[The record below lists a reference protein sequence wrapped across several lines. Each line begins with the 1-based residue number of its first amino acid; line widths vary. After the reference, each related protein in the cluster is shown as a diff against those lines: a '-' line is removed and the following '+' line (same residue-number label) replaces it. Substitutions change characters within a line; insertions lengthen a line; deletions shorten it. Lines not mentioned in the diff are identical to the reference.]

1 MKSELLNQMKE
12 NYEKNDVE
20 KCITNLLLLVMI
32 YNKQIKDGIPYN
44 HDLKHLLFKSNF
56 IRNPMGMKYTKDDY
70 EKTTRILIEI
80 IQIIRGIGDEDSDA
94 LDELEKELL
103 LDERITKDIIT
114 MSVYTECFYK
124 MNSINS
130 RRIEES
136 AFSQIVF
143 VEQLISIL
151 VFYQD
156 QIRLLRKKY
165 SDFSGQDYLTG
176 LELLVSD
183 QQVQYYDEIK
193 CSIIDN
199 QEAMLESINEL
210 VHYLYYR
217 YGNELK
223 TEIKDAD
230 VNVELIHPYENK
242 KYEEYFYIADQR
254 HLMKRV
260 EEGIR
265 YGYYDFED
273 MHREQNGSI
282 MYAFSLEDEEKYKAR
297 SIGIFRR
304 EYQIRSFMMMAANSS
319 MTLQLENEQLMLL
332 AEELLKTQC
341 EENTFLNINDFHP
354 DKDTFFKAEGVAK
367 IKEAVVETLT
377 KTYYLD
383 LDVKSVNI
391 RDLLVT
397 YRYLYTLSEI
407 KYIVSLKM
415 INEENQSTYMKE
427 LSIVNITYLVSE
439 LSRIHGY
446 EKAYAEKLI
455 DRFVFHEK
463 KNRDDDIFAQPLL
476 KISKSQVIL
485 SQALIEQVN
494 LDRFIERQFIRFKKD
509 VSEVG
514 HIFEKEFIESLVR
527 GYSNT
532 VLNVEHK
539 NIPNFSVNTNNV
551 MYDAFDGKQIEFDVI
566 AVLGD
571 YLVLTE
577 LKAIM
582 TSYELNELE
591 ERKRNVK
598 EAVAQLQRRA
608 ESVKYDWEKIRERV
622 SIELPEIP
630 YDEEHIILVACTDAY
645 DYTPLKYENVF
656 VTDESTFLKYFTN
669 PYVSAIQSGEGQ
681 AEIYNFKNLWKKGY
695 PEANEFM
702 EYLKNPITTQ
712 AFSDAI
718 EKVFLPVP
726 VIDEKDYGIWCEQY
740 RLKED
745 PMKKTYETVKKKT
758 LGLSNQFLRKVY
770 PNEPC
775 PCGSGKKYKRCCR
788 R

>member
-1 MKSELLNQMKE
+1 MKNELLNQMKE
-12 NYEKNDVE
+12 NYEKNDVK
-20 KCITNLLLLVMI
+20 KCVTNLLLLVMI

-44 HDLKHLLFKSNF
+44 HDLKHLLFKTNF
-56 IRNPMGMKYTKDDY
+56 IRNPMGMKYAKDDY
-70 EKTTRILIEI
+70 EKIAQILIEV
-80 IQIIRGIGDEDSDA
+80 IQIIRGIRDEDSDV
-94 LDELEKELL
+94 

-124 MNSINS
+124 MSGINS

-136 AFSQIVF
+136 AFSQIAF

-165 SDFSGQDYLTG
+165 SDFSEQDYITG
-176 LELLVSD
+176 LELLVAD

-217 YGNELK
+217 YGKELK

-230 VNVELIHPYENK
+230 VNIELIHPYENK

-254 HLMKRV
+254 HLLKRA

-273 MHREQNGSI
+273 MDRQQDGSTI
-282 MYAFSLEDEEKYKAR
+282 YAFSLEDEEKYKAR

-304 EYQIRSFMMMAANSS
+304 EYQARNFMMIAANNSKE
-319 MTLQLENEQLMLL
+319 LQLANEQMMLL
-332 AEELLKTQC
+332 VEELLKTQS
-341 EENTFLNINDFHP
+341 EENKFLDMSDFHP
-354 DKDTFFKAEGVAK
+354 DKDIYFKAEGEAK
-367 IKEAVVETLT
+367 IKEFVVETLI
-377 KTYYLD
+377 KDYYLA
-383 LDVKSVNI
+383 LDVKGVII

-407 KYIVSLKM
+407 SYIASLKM
-415 INEENQSTYMKE
+415 INEEEQSTYLKE
-427 LSIVNITYLVSE
+427 LSIVDIEYLVSE

-446 EKAYAEKLI
+446 EKTYAEKLI

-463 KNRDDDIFAQPLL
+463 KNRDDDVFAQPLL
-476 KISKSQVIL
+476 KISKSQVML

-509 VSEVG
+509 ISEVG
-514 HIFEKEFIESLVR
+514 HIFEKKFIASLVR
-527 GYSNT
+527 GYANK
-532 VLNVEHK
+532 VLNLEYK
-539 NIPNFSVNTNNV
+539 KIPNFSVNTNNV

-582 TSYELNELE
+582 TSYELNDLE

-598 EAVAQLQRRA
+598 EAVIQLQRRA
-608 ESVKYDWEKIRERV
+608 ESVQYDWKKIREKV

-669 PYVSAIQSGEGQ
+669 PYISAIQAGEGQ
-681 AEIYNFKNLWKKGY
+681 AEIHNFKNLWKKGY

-712 AFSDAI
+712 AFSDSI
-718 EKVFLPVP
+718 EKVFLPLP

-740 RLKED
+740 HLKED
-745 PMKKTYETVKKKT
+745 PMKKMYETVKKKN
-758 LGLSNQFLRKVY
+758 LGLPTQSLRKVY